1 MKVPV
6 FFSVIMAV
14 TGLILICAEGYP
26 QPNTPKQNITSDIPA
41 EVKEALK
48 GLYSMNPPDLLMVGV
63 ELRKLGSR
71 AVTAIPFLIDLLG
84 DRTELMRPHGFS
96 KYATLYPTSRGR
108 EAAKA
113 LAIIGTPAVRP
124 LLNELMNQDLQVRGN
139 AAFALGLIGDSRAV
153 IPLISALKD
162 RDSHVRENAATA
174 LGKIRDQRAGE
185 HLVSVLKED
194 TNTFVRRE
202 AAKALG
208 EIRGSGS
215 MEALIAALRDEDV
228 DVAEQ
233 ATEAL
238 GKIKD
243 PRAVKP
249 LIILLK
255 DKHSF
260 VRGIVV
266 RALGEISD
274 PCAIEPL
281 ITVLRDQDSVNR
293 YWAREALEKITGEDF
308 EGDPEKWQ
316 QWWRQNQEN
325 FHRCR

>member
-1 MKVPV
+1 
-6 FFSVIMAV
+6 MAA
-14 TGLILICAEGYP
+14 TGLILIYAEGYP
-26 QPNTPKQNITSDIPA
+26 RSNTPKQNITSDMPA
-41 EVKEALK
+41 DVKEALK

-71 AVTAIPFLIDLLG
+71 AVTAIPFLIDLLA
-84 DRTELMRPHGFS
+84 DRTELMRPYGFS
-96 KYATLYPTSRGR
+96 KHSTLYPTSRGR
-108 EAAKA
+108 EAARG
-113 LAIIGTPAVRP
+113 LAIIGTPAVEP
-124 LLNELMNQDLQVRGN
+124 LLNELMNQDLAVRGN
-139 AAFALGLIGDSRAV
+139 VAFALGLIGDSRAV
-153 IPLISALKD
+153 IPLIIALKD

-185 HLVSVLKED
+185 HLISVLKED

-208 EIRGSGS
+208 EIKNSDS
-215 MEALIAALRDEDV
+215 MEGLIAALRDEDV
-228 DVAEQ
+228 GVAEQ
-233 ATEAL
+233 AAEAL

-266 RALGEISD
+266 KALGEMSD

-281 ITVLRDQDSVNR
+281 ITVLKDQNSVNR
-293 YWAREALEKITGEDF
+293 YWAREALEKITGENFGD
-308 EGDPEKWQ
+308 DPEKWQ
-316 QWWRQNQEN
+316 QWWGQNRES